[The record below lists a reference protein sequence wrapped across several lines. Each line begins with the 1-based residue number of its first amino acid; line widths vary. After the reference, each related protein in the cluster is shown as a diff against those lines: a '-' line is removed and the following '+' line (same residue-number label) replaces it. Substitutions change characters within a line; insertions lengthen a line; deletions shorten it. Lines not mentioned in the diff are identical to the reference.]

1 MILRNY
7 GNMNNLDYHKK
18 QLEYNMSGLLH
29 EIKKHYPNEANI
41 QLDDPKYKEII
52 EKSAFNPQAIGGL
65 AKLLGIDSKVI
76 SIDLWD
82 DLQNGWCPVQPG
94 SPLDKQAIDTPK
106 GRMIQFNKSA
116 TPMDE
121 LGHYDIKSVAKNRRA
136 GTEFLFVFGERVST
150 AMALMATENPDIE
163 RQFKEM
169 CMETFRE
176 EIMPEMLKLGRVR
189 KGADGQ
195 QMEYAKN
202 ILAVPF
208 LHSENRAEQPFYH
221 FHFDLLNVAQGY
233 DDKFYALE
241 TTEIGANASA
251 LDAIFMSSM
260 KKKLEQRFGLAF
272 EEVYHDDDLKNEY
285 VKKHEKKI
293 VSFDLPESVIPKNI
307 KEYRSKREKEL
318 LAELKKAGK
327 SGYAA
332 EELARVGS
340 RDEKTDLAPSE
351 LRALWKDNFQKMN
364 WTLEEFQKDL
374 SAYKKIQE
382 LDKTKNE
389 KMKNF
394 PTSEIMEDS
403 FLRNHKEV
411 FFTEYQYLAHIKKQ
425 LLPYI
430 DGLEAEKIATH
441 IFENECVMVLSKE
454 QSEYFKPFLEDKI
467 EDPNERQS
475 YQIRFHRE
483 VRFVHKRVLEAEK
496 EAINGFKAREEEENF
511 IFDKNSVDNFI
522 INFEAQK
529 TKQFGK
535 SFKFSVENDGG
546 QRKALQMILT
556 EKGAVCNVSGR
567 AGTGKS
573 TLLEAAKE
581 YLEKNGFNVLGT
593 STASAA
599 TKELAKSTSMEEG
612 QSMNTTHLL
621 RLLDS
626 GRKKLTNKDVIFWD
640 EAGMAESKEFYRL
653 SKHINEAGSRLV
665 LIGEKEQL
673 QAVGAGGL
681 YSVFTENFV
690 TTKIK
695 SINRQVDQWQR
706 EMVEDFA
713 CGIDESGVHRTRK
726 GIYSLYD
733 HGKVIVKEK
742 ESERL
747 QQVVDDYLI
756 SVDPT
761 ETITTLTGNQVIHYM
776 DEDGQSYEKTIH
788 KIDDLE
794 GEALTTA
801 LKDGSIKNETL
812 EAILGVKQPKVVQI
826 TEEKITKQKPIG
838 FKEKFIIAPE
848 NSDCEK
854 INEKVRE
861 ELQAKGLLPKEEV
874 TITGKDGI
882 ERKFSIGDRIV
893 FFKNSKSADLETKKL
908 DNSSTGTVLEIK
920 NSKLNGKP
928 ERIVLLMDNGEKAT
942 VRVKEE
948 QAMKHAYAITVHKS
962 QGATKINTFYYVS
975 ASVNSLHHAYVGASR
990 HKKEFKM
997 YLSNDMVE
1005 KMVDKMEG
1013 KEPTASM
1020 KKVAEWVANE
1030 RKLILSPETLKS
1042 FNETRKFLNE
1052 NWRKID
1058 GKDPHPLDDF
1068 SNIVEAMA
1076 RRSFKKTTYD
1086 FDVVEGNGQA
1096 TYMAIKAQRIEQIR
1110 KDLTTPA
1117 EPPEAIQAEIARA
1130 NNSQAVQL
1138 VEPVIQ
1144 PQKEVAQSIEV
1155 ANIQASQ
1162 AVKKSSI
1169 RR

>member
-7 GNMNNLDYHKK
+7 RNMNNLDYHKK
-18 QLEYNMSGLLH
+18 QLEYNMSGLLN
-29 EIKKHYPNEANI
+29 EIKKNYPNDINI
-41 QLDDPKYKEII
+41 QLDNPKYKKII
-52 EKSAFNPQAIGGL
+52 ENSAFNPQAIGGL
-65 AKLLGIDSKVI
+65 ANLLQIENKVI
-76 SIDLWD
+76 SIDLWE
-82 DLQNGWCPVQPG
+82 DLQNGWCPVEPG
-94 SPLDKQAIDTPK
+94 SPLDNHAIDTPK

-260 KKKLEQRFGLAF
+260 KKKLEQKFGF
-272 EEVYHDDDLKNEY
+272 IFKEVYHDDDLKNEFI
-285 VKKHEKKI
+285 KNHEKKI
-293 VSFDLPESVIPKNI
+293 VSFDLPETVIPENI
-307 KEYRSKREKEL
+307 REYRSKREKEL
-318 LAELKKAGK
+318 LSELKKTGK

-332 EELARVGS
+332 EELARVES
-340 RDEKTDLAPSE
+340 REEKTDLSPSE
-351 LRALWKDNFQKMN
+351 LRTLWKENFQRMN
-364 WTLEEFQKDL
+364 WSIDDFQKDL

-394 PTSEIMEDS
+394 PTSEIIENS

-430 DGLEAEKIATH
+430 DGIEAEKLATN
-441 IFENECVMVLSKE
+441 IFENECVMVLDKG
-454 QSEYFKPFLEDKI
+454 QMEYFKPFLEEKI
-467 EDPNERQS
+467 EDQNERQS

-496 EAINGFKAREEEENF
+496 ETIDGFKARREEEKF
-511 IFDKNSVDNFI
+511 IFDKNEVDKFI
-522 INFEAQK
+522 VNFEAKK
-529 TKQFGK
+529 TKEFGK
-535 SFKFSVENDGG
+535 TFKFSNENNGG
-546 QRKALQMILT
+546 QLKALQMILT
-556 EKGAVCNVSGR
+556 EKGAVCNISGR

-581 YLEKNGFNVLGT
+581 YLEKNGFNVIGT
-593 STASAA
+593 STSSAA

-612 QSMNTTHLL
+612 QSLNTTHLL
-621 RLLDS
+621 RLLSS
-626 GRKKLTNKDVIFWD
+626 GKKKLTNKDVIFWD
-640 EAGMAESKEFYRL
+640 EAGMAESKDFYSL
-653 SKHINEAGSRLV
+653 SKYINEAGSKLV

-681 YSVFTENFV
+681 YSVFTENFI

-733 HGKVIVKEK
+733 HGRVVIKKNEK
-742 ESERL
+742 ERL
-747 QQVVDDYLI
+747 QQVVNDYI
-756 SVDPT
+756 DSVDST
-761 ETITTLTGNQVIHYM
+761 EYITVTTGNKIIHYI
-776 DEDGQSYEKTIH
+776 DEYGQSYEKTI
-788 KIDDLE
+788 KEIDNLE
-794 GEALTTA
+794 GEKLLLAL
-801 LKDGSIKNETL
+801 KNETIENKKL
-812 EAILGVKQPKVVQI
+812 EEILGVKQPKI
-826 TEEKITKQKPIG
+826 INIIEEKKEIQKPIG

-848 NSDCEK
+848 NNDCEK

-861 ELQAKGLLPKEEV
+861 ELKIKGLLPKEEV
-874 TITGKDGI
+874 IIKGKDGL
-882 ERKFSIGDRIV
+882 ERNFSIGDRII

-920 NSKLNGKP
+920 NSRLSGKP
-928 ERIVLLMDNGEKAT
+928 DRVILLMDNGEKAT
-942 VRVKEE
+942 VKIKEE

-962 QGATKINTFYYVS
+962 QGATKVNTFYYVS

-1005 KMVDKMEG
+1005 KMIDKMED

-1020 KKVAEWVANE
+1020 KKVAGWIANE
-1030 RKLILSPETLKS
+1030 KKLIVSPETLKS

-1068 SNIVEAMA
+1068 SNIVESMA
-1076 RRSFKKTTYD
+1076 RKNFKKTTYD
-1086 FDVVEGNGQA
+1086 FDIIEGNGQS
-1096 TYMAIKAQRIEQIR
+1096 TYMSIKAKRIEQIR
-1110 KDLTTPA
+1110 KDLSTPI
-1117 EPPEAIQAEIARA
+1117 EPPKAIQAKIVRA
-1130 NNSQAVQL
+1130 NESQTVQNIKSIKNNKKD
-1138 VEPVIQ
+1138 VFE
-1144 PQKEVAQSIEV
+1144 SIE
-1155 ANIQASQ
+1155 AKITKNNKNINK
-1162 AVKKSSI
+1162 VNIIK
-1169 RR
+1169 